1 MKMFIQFLALMA
13 LVMCAFAADYPHYAD
28 PGQCKTIQQWNGYSV
43 IANCPKPDGTWVCS
57 ILVSNLPVPA
67 PSGDPA
73 AVTVRRLTATFK
85 PARAWLFVC
94 FLLIGPER
102 ISTSATP
109 TTLAR
114 SPPREDGGFSSSCN
128 DCYWT
133 NTVLHCNCDINP
145 GHSFMQPQ
153 IETNLLLVN
162 AKGFMQCFDR
172 VADKC
177 PHGTAPTGTAPPA
190 FASTA
195 PPSATVTPA
204 REARLMEKKAF
215 HA

>member
-1 MKMFIQFLALMA
+1 MKMFTQFLAMMA
-13 LVMCAFAADYPHYAD
+13 LVMCAFTADYPHYAD

-43 IANCPKPDGTWVCS
+43 IANCPKDDGTWVCS
-57 ILVSNLPVPA
+57 ILDLDKCYANNA
-67 PSGDPA
+67 GA
-73 AVTVRRLTATFK
+73 IT
-85 PARAWLFVC
+85 
-94 FLLIGPER
+94 
-102 ISTSATP
+102 
-109 TTLAR
+109 
-114 SPPREDGGFSSSCN
+114 PREDGGFSSSCN

-145 GHSFMQPQ
+145 GHSFMQPK

-162 AKGFMQCFDR
+162 ANGFMQCFDR
-172 VADKC
+172 VAKKC

-195 PPSATVTPA
+195 PPSATVAPA
-204 REARLMEKKAF
+204 RDAGLKEKKTF